1 MPLDTLRVLLVE
13 DDDNHADLVAAYLD
27 GATNPAVA
35 LVRVGTV
42 QDAVEAL
49 AADRAV
55 PFGAVLTDQQLPDS
69 DYRETVTRVV
79 AAASAAP
86 GTPPVVALT
95 SIGELGVALDAL
107 AQGAQ
112 DYVVKSEMSTEVLQR
127 ALRYAVERSRHA
139 NELRATN
146 EALRQTLD
154 HVRQMQAQLVE
165 QEKLAALGRLLGG
178 VAHELTNPLYLAMN
192 FAAEASAR
200 ADEIAALDLATD
212 ADERTD
218 LARDIQANT
227 RKVVEHVRR
236 TDGVLRSMFEHAQG
250 VAGSLQLTVLSNAV
264 EAALRRL
271 EWTHPDCPVERAYG
285 PGEGPLVFGVAAALT
300 RMVYNVVENAALAG
314 AQPGADRPG
323 VRVGVRH
330 GVDASGEAVAIVEVR
345 DRGPGIGADAL
356 GHVFEP
362 FFTAWGGASRRT
374 GLGLSLSHTI
384 ASSHGGR
391 IELVPADGGGTCV
404 RIAIPAGVPD
414 LHVAET
420 A

>member
-1 MPLDTLRVLLVE
+1 MPLDSLRVLLVE

-27 GATNPAVA
+27 EATDPAVA
-35 LVRVGTV
+35 LARVGTV
-42 QDAVEAL
+42 RDAVEAL
-49 AADRAV
+49 AADHRV

-69 DYRETVTRVV
+69 DFRETIARVV
-79 AAASAAP
+79 EAASAAP
-86 GTPPVVALT
+86 GAPPVVALT
-95 SIGELGVALDAL
+95 SIGDLQVALGAL

-146 EALRQTLD
+146 EALRQTLG

-192 FAAEASAR
+192 FAAEAEAR
-200 ADEIAALDLATD
+200 AVEIAALDPTTEAGEML
-212 ADERTD
+212 D
-218 LARDIQANT
+218 LARDVQANT

-236 TDGVLRSMFEHAQG
+236 ADGVLRAMFEHAQG
-250 VAGSLQLTVLSNAV
+250 VAGSLHLTVLSNAV
-264 EAALRRL
+264 EAAVRRL
-271 EWTHPDCPVERAYG
+271 EWTHPDCPVERAYA

-314 AQPGADRPG
+314 SQPGADRPD
-323 VRVGVRH
+323 VRVAVRH
-330 GVDASGEAVAIVEVR
+330 GVAPGGESVALVEVT
-345 DRGPGIGADAL
+345 DRGPGIGAEAL
-356 GHVFEP
+356 AHVFEP

-384 ASSHGGR
+384 AASHGGR
-391 IELVPADGGGTCV
+391 IEIVPGDSGGTCV

-414 LHVAET
+414 LSAAE
-420 A
+420 AA